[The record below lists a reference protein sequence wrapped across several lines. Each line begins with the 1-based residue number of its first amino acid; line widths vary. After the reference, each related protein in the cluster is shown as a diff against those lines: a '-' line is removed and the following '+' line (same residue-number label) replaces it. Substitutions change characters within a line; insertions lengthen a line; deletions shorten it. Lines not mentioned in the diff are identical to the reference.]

1 MNDVRRTLK
10 LLGLPVMAMMLLG
23 VANGQNSGQSPAAT
37 PAGDAKIGSD
47 LYLKKGCWECHGYSG
62 ANGSGAP
69 LVLTSLNAT
78 GFMNYIRN
86 PKTNNMPLYSAK
98 VVSDKD
104 AADLFAYIKTFKKP
118 PEVKDVPLLQQL
130 SNEK

>member
-1 MNDVRRTLK
+1 MKSFRKIISLMC
-10 LLGLPVMAMMLLG
+10 LPLIAMLLLG
-23 VANGQNSGQSPAAT
+23 VANGQNSGQSPAAA
-37 PAGDAKIGSD
+37 AGDAKAGGE
-47 LYLKKGCWECHGYSG
+47 LYLKNGCWECHGYSG

-69 LVLTSLNAT
+69 LVLMSLNAT

-86 PKTNNMPLYSAK
+86 PRTNNMPLYSAK
-98 VVSDKD
+98 VISDKN

-130 SNEK
+130 LNEK